1 MNVFRYKFGEGGI
14 QSISKGK
21 LKVIVWN
28 SWNDLLNIS
37 KMSVIFERQNGDR
50 MTLLLYVTI
59 NFTFWLFNRGGNW
72 KT

>member
-37 KMSVIFERQNGDR
+37 KMSVIFVRQNGDR

>member
-37 KMSVIFERQNGDR
+37 KMSIIFERQNSDR